1 MVKLHVRVMARM
13 SVSFAMSGGN
23 AANGAASSTM
33 RIAAWSSTLKPDER
47 FTSMLST
54 EPSRRMLTV
63 SSSVP

>member
-1 MVKLHVRVMARM
+1 
-13 SVSFAMSGGN
+13 
-23 AANGAASSTM
+23 M